1 MNQQTVQRQTAI
13 GIAATGVFFPPQ
25 VETADALAEKTGI
38 PADVIRDKFGL
49 VQKHVSDSTMHA
61 SDMAIAAGRA
71 ILKEVDPLSIDVV
84 IYFGSPH
91 KDYPVWSS
99 APKIQHE
106 LGAKNAYAF
115 EMMNVSSCFP
125 MALKVAKDM
134 LTADASI
141 ENILLVGGCKE
152 SHIID
157 YQNPRSRFMFN
168 FADGGAAALVRRGN
182 LTNQILGSCFIT
194 DGSFH
199 NDVKVPAGGS
209 VLPASEQ
216 TVRDRLHYIDVADPA
231 DMKVRLDPVSVPNFI
246 RVVKKAV
253 ANSGH
258 RVEDIDL
265 LLPLH
270 TKKSMFHEMLDG
282 LGLKEE
288 QAVYLDHHGHMSAL
302 DPCIGL
308 HFAKQQGRLKG
319 GDLVV
324 TVSAGTGYTW
334 AATVIQWGRESF
346 VTPV

>member
-1 MNQQTVQRQTAI
+1 MSRQMTPPDVAI
-13 GIAATGVFFPPQ
+13 GIASTGIYFPPGI
-25 VETADALAEKTGI
+25 ETAAQLADKTGI
-38 PADVIRDKFGL
+38 PADVITEKFGL
-49 VQKHVSDSTMHA
+49 VQKHVSDSSIHA
-61 SDMAIAAGRA
+61 SDMAVEAGRA
-71 ILKEVDPLSIDVV
+71 AIRGMDPLDIDVV

-91 KDYPVWSS
+91 KDYLVWSS

-125 MALKVAKDM
+125 IALKVAKDM
-134 LTADASI
+134 LIADSGV

-152 SHIID
+152 SQIID
-157 YQNPRSRFMFN
+157 YENPRSRFMFN
-168 FADGGAAALVRRGN
+168 FADGGAAALVKRGTGN
-182 LTNQILGSCFIT
+182 RILGSSFLT

-209 VLPASEQ
+209 ALPASLV
-216 TVRDRLHYIDVADPA
+216 TVRDRLHYIDVTDPA
-231 DMKVRLDPVSVPNFI
+231 DMKERLDPVSVPNFI
-246 RVVKKAV
+246 TVVKQAV
-253 ANSGH
+253 QNSGY

-270 TKKSMFHEMLDG
+270 TKKSMFHQLLDG
-282 LGLKEE
+282 LGLNED

-308 HFAKQQGRLKG
+308 HFAKEQGKLRKG
-319 GDLVV
+319 GLVV

-334 AATVIQWGRESF
+334 AATVIQWEGD
-346 VTPV
+346 